1 VIAVHGRKIFL
12 SIFRNHSNFK
22 ELTMRNSLFRFLTAG
37 LVLYSFA
44 ATTLGQVKAFDV
56 SRMDN
61 TADACN
67 DFFQFANG
75 TWVKNTPIPPSQS
88 RWGSFN
94 SLAEDNRDVSHDI
107 LEKAAKVKAAA
118 GSNIQLIGDFYA
130 SCMNEDAIEKA
141 GAHPLDDEFARIDN
155 IKSVNDLKL
164 EIAFLHKEG
173 YPAAFRL
180 NGGPDQRNSNMVIL
194 NAGQAGLSLPNRD
207 YYTAQSDSMKT
218 TRDRFVQHMTNMF
231 KLLGE
236 SPDQAAA
243 DAQTVMSVQM
253 RLANASM
260 TPEQLRNRDKNYN
273 KITLAEAQ
281 KIVPDLSLEDY
292 LKERGIAARPDID
305 FQQPAFFA
313 ELDKMLTDVPLDQ
326 WKTYLRWM
334 VLSSAAQALSKAF
347 VDERFDFQGRFMT
360 GVKEQQPRWK
370 RCTEAT
376 DGTLGEALGAEWV
389 KLKFSPEQEKA
400 ANEMIDHLFAAMKS
414 HIQNLTWMSDVTK
427 QKALAKLTAYK
438 RKIGYNRNPRG
449 YKGLTI
455 DRSSYFDNS
464 RRASVFQIM
473 RNQQDIGKPTDKTRW
488 GFTPPT
494 VNASYSSSNNDITFP
509 AGILQPPFFNFA
521 ADDAIN
527 YGGMGAVIGHEISHG
542 FDDQGSKYDA
552 DGNQLNWWTPE
563 DRTKFEERASCVIN
577 QFNGYEVLP
586 GLNIKG
592 QRTIGENIG
601 DLGGLNIAYTALM
614 DDLKS
619 KAAPGR
625 IDGFT
630 PEQRFFLGW
639 AQVWAAKA
647 TEQGLRLQVET
658 DSHSWAQYRVNGPLS
673 NIPEFAKAFGCK
685 AGDRMVRKDICQI
698 W

>member
-1 VIAVHGRKIFL
+1 
-12 SIFRNHSNFK
+12 
-22 ELTMRNSLFRFLTAG
+22 MRNKVFRFLMAG
-37 LVLYSFA
+37 FVLYSF
-44 ATTLGQVKAFDV
+44 TLGAMAQTKAFDV
-56 SRMDN
+56 SRMDT
-61 TADACN
+61 TADACD
-67 DFFQFANG
+67 DFFQYANG
-75 TWVKNTPIPPSQS
+75 NWVKNTPIPPSQS

-94 SLAEDNRDVSHDI
+94 ILAENNRDVSHEI
-107 LEKAAKVKAAA
+107 LERAAKQKNAT
-118 GSNIQLIGDFYA
+118 GNLKLIGDFYA
-130 SCMNEDAIEKA
+130 SCMDEAAIDKA
-141 GAHPLDDEFARIDN
+141 GAHPLDPIFADIN
-155 IKSVNDLKL
+155 KISSVGDLKR
-164 EIAFLHKEG
+164 EIASLHKQG
-173 YPAAFRL
+173 FPAVFRL
-180 NGGPDQRNSNMVIL
+180 GGGPDQRNSGMVIL

-207 YYTAQSDSMKT
+207 YYTSDSESMAK
-218 TRDRFVQHMTNMF
+218 TRDRFVLYMTNMF

-236 SPDQAAA
+236 TPAQAAA

-281 KIVPDLSLEDY
+281 KIVPDFSLEDY
-292 LKERGIAARPDID
+292 LKQRGITARTDID

-313 ELDKMLTDVPLDQ
+313 EFDKMLSDVPLDQ

-334 VLSSAAQALSKAF
+334 VLSSAANSLSKPF
-347 VDERFDFQGRFMT
+347 VDETFDFRDRFMS

-370 RCTEAT
+370 VCTEAT
-376 DGTLGEALGAEWV
+376 DRTLGEALGAEWV
-389 KLKFSPEQEKA
+389 KTKFSPQQEKA
-400 ANEMIDHLFAAMKS
+400 ANDMIDHLFAAMKT

-427 QKALAKLTAYK
+427 QKALAKLAAYK

-449 YKGLTI
+449 YAGLKI
-455 DRSSYFDNS
+455 DRSIFADNV
-464 RRASVFQIM
+464 RRAGEFQVN
-473 RNQQDIGKPTDKTRW
+473 RNIEDIGKPTDRTRW

-494 VNASYSSSNNDITFP
+494 VNASYNSSNNDITFP

-552 DGNQLNWWTPE
+552 EGNQVNWWTPE

-614 DDLKS
+614 DDLKT
-619 KAAPGR
+619 KGKQPL

-647 TEQGLRLQVET
+647 TDAGLRLQVET
-658 DSHSWAQYRVNGPLS
+658 DPHAWARYRVDGPLS
-673 NIPEFAKAFGCK
+673 NMPEFAKAFGCK
-685 AGDRMVRKDICQI
+685 AGDKMVRKDACII